1 MRQTLIVAAL
11 LAVFGTSAARAQ
23 GLALPARVA
32 EHPETNYDGQ
42 YARNIG
48 ITYQVGE
55 NNSVVGQI
63 TNNTNRTVYVSAEF
77 KGYAA
82 DGYVSQ
88 GGAITIFDH
97 LEPGETARFKSG
109 GFFEAIKSAK
119 LTKLRT
125 VP

>member
-1 MRQTLIVAAL
+1 MKLNRSKFVYGLLVIAATYSL
-11 LAVFGTSAARAQ
+11 TARA
-23 GLALPARVA
+23 
-32 EHPETNYDGQ
+32 ETDYNGQ

-48 ITYQVGE
+48 VTYQVGE

-63 TNNTNRTVYVSAEF
+63 TNNTNHTVYVAAEF

-82 DGYVSQ
+82 DGQVSQ
-88 GGAITIFDH
+88 GGATAIFDH
-97 LEPGETARFKSG
+97 LDPGETARFKSG

-119 LTKLRT
+119 LTTLRT